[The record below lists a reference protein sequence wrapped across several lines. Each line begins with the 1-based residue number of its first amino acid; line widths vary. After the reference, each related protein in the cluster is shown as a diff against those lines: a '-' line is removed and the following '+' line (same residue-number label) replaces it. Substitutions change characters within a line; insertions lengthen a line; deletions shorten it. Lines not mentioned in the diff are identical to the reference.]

1 MIGGRIEKSCWKAGK
16 ERRFRFVAEESDA
29 EERKR
34 GKKNSHFVA
43 SSGEKINIDKPF
55 PSDFCAVSMSHFF
68 LYMKG
73 IRLVYRSVEFSLTP
87 W

>member
-1 MIGGRIEKSCWKAGK
+1 MLKSEARK
-16 ERRFRFVAEESDA
+16 E
-29 EERKR
+29 
-34 GKKNSHFVA
+34 NSQFVA

-55 PSDFCAVSMSHFF
+55 PSDFRTVSISHFF

-73 IRLVYRSVEFSLTP
+73 IRLVYRSVEFSLAL

>member
-1 MIGGRIEKSCWKAGK
+1 MLKS
-16 ERRFRFVAEESDA
+16 ETR
-29 EERKR
+29 
-34 GKKNSHFVA
+34 KKNSHFVA

-55 PSDFCAVSMSHFF
+55 PSDFRTVSISHFF

-73 IRLVYRSVEFSLTP
+73 IRLVNRSVEFSLTP